1 MASQLSEGGIG
12 MKASGGPKQG
22 VTKDTFKFFQDLSKH
37 NTKAWMDA
45 NRERYQQHV
54 VEAMRGLLEA
64 LTPGAL
70 KLNGGFVITGKSGTN
85 FSRINRDIR
94 FAKDKTPYHTR
105 MYLTLFNS
113 ADGEGA
119 QLYVGVNPDTLTAG
133 FRIYGGS
140 DYKKSPLA
148 QFGAQHAIT
157 SPGWVAKQKKRLG
170 GKYESYWHAMEKG
183 EWTKHEGWP
192 VSPEEWKMVR
202 AWIVRRKMSPAAAT
216 KPGFVTE
223 LMKVFRDVAP
233 LCAFASSPKWKA

>member
-1 MASQLSEGGIG
+1 MKSGDGLKAGIT
-12 MKASGGPKQG
+12 PE
-22 VTKDTFKFFQDLSKH
+22 TFRFFRDLTKH
-37 NTKAWMDA
+37 NSKEWMDA
-45 NRERYQQHV
+45 NRERYQEHV

-64 LTPGAL
+64 LTPGVL
-70 KLNGGFVITGKSGTN
+70 KLNGGFVITGKSGMN

-113 ADGEGA
+113 TDGEGS
-119 QLYVGVNPDTLTAG
+119 QLYLGINPDTVTAG

-148 QFGAQHAIT
+148 RFGAQRALEHPA
-157 SPGWVAKQKKRLG
+157 WVTRQKKRLG
-170 GKYESYWHAMEKG
+170 GRYESYWHAMEKG

-192 VSPEEWKMVR
+192 ASPEEWKMVR
-202 AWIVRRKMSPAAAT
+202 AWIVRRKMNPAAAT
-216 KPGFVTE
+216 KAGFVGE
-223 LMKVFRDVAP
+223 ILRVFRDMAP